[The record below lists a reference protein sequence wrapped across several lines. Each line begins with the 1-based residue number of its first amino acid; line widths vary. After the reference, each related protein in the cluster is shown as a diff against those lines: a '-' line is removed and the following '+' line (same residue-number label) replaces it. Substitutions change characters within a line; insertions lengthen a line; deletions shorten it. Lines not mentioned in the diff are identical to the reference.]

1 MIFTGKSLDKIAEL
15 RENNKLP
22 KPGRKKR
29 QRQRSSK
36 VENIK
41 LPREVCRKHT
51 VIVSYEQHNGQ
62 VNHVY

>member
-41 LPREVCRKHT
+41 LPTEVCRNHT
-51 VIVSYEQHNGQ
+51 ILVSDEQYNVQ
-62 VNHVY
+62 VNFV